1 MGTAIGRPAF
11 DWTPEFEQAILNDIE
26 SGLTLKQ
33 VAEKNGISKALILKN
48 VRASQRFCDLYARA
62 MDIRTDSD
70 FEHLADELSV
80 EPERTRTGIDAA
92 WVNWKRLQIDT
103 IKWALSK
110 RNPKKY
116 AENTNL
122 NVNVNVSRI
131 ICQDDTP
138 QLPAPAQPLFDT
150 PSEDPSIIDA
160 EVMDNESV

>member
-1 MGTAIGRPAF
+1 MGTPGVAF
-11 DWTPEFEQAILNDIE
+11 EWTEQIEQSILNDIE
-26 SGLTLKQ
+26 TGLTLDK
-33 VAEKNGISKALILKN
+33 VAAKHDISKSLILKR
-48 VRASQRFCDLYARA
+48 VRLSEAFCHQYVRA
-62 MDIRTDSD
+62 MDIRTDLD
-70 FEHLADELSV
+70 FEGLAEEIAQ
-80 EPERTRTGIDAA
+80 EPERGKFGIDPA

-138 QLPAPAQPLFDT
+138 QMPVPAQPLFDT
-150 PSEDPSIIDA
+150 PSDDPSIIDA
-160 EVMDNESV
+160 EVIDNETV